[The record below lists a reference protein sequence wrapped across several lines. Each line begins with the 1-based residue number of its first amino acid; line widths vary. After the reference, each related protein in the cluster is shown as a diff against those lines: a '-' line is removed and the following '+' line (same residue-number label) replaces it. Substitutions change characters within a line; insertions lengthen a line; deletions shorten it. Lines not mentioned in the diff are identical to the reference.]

1 MHPRECCLGKEGRS
15 LSSPGTLASG
25 QMEQVTHIRVP
36 QGTALVTANILRH
49 QDTGHSSCPVPAIA
63 QVSWR
68 EPQSHRSPDWRAKEG
83 SPENSRDSVRG
94 QSSQRLGGHGS
105 SE

>member
-1 MHPRECCLGKEGRS
+1 M
-15 LSSPGTLASG
+15 SSPGTLASG
-25 QMEQVTHIRVP
+25 QMEQVTRIRVP

-49 QDTGHSSCPVPAIA
+49 QDTGHSSCPVPAVA

-83 SPENSRDSVRG
+83 SPVNSQDSMRG